1 MKFQKLFGVFLM
13 AATLMISGL
22 TQAKAQDQAQTPVP
36 TQVSDQDQTQAQP
49 KHHHKKMDAA
59 PVDPSDISG
68 RIDALEQ
75 QNQAL
80 QDRLQNLESNAFS
93 SPALGSQAAMPAQ
106 NPKNVDEDGWN
117 TGVGMHNAATDYIDA
132 NEYTSSES
140 RYIAFSNPSG
150 DMRFRIGGYMFA
162 DAELNFQPASVYLD
176 NNYNSQSSVG
186 NFNGFLAAKAHLS
199 FDGLYDKM
207 FGMSIGIESDKSTS
221 VSIGFFHA
229 YAFAKIDPGF
239 EVIMGKYTNP
249 LSLEGLQPSA
259 DLPFMSASMVS
270 DLVPNKDI
278 GIMAVGSF
286 SHMMDYAVDVANG
299 EQDNESSATG
309 PGKSTDQTKAIT
321 ARTFFT
327 PWKKSHDEDLK
338 DLGFGI
344 GGSWDNEIN
353 GDTAIWSKLETSLGG
368 NTVASYAAAV
378 VPKGD
383 FWHWDPQ
390 MYYYNGQ
397 FGLQAE
403 MVQSIQTV
411 GYGNLPT
418 VTLTNTAWMAEVSWV
433 FGGKPTFEGPIV
445 DNEFDLSKGHFGA
458 LEFVARFHQ
467 LNLDGNSFLGTASG
481 ANFAPGPT
489 TGLATGAQVSTAY
502 GLAVN
507 WWLNT
512 HFKTQ
517 FDLERTDFSGG
528 TLSVVS
534 EQVFYTRMAFI
545 L

>member
-1 MKFQKLFGVFLM
+1 
-13 AATLMISGL
+13 
-22 TQAKAQDQAQTPVP
+22 
-36 TQVSDQDQTQAQP
+36 
-49 KHHHKKMDAA
+49 
-59 PVDPSDISG
+59 
-68 RIDALEQ
+68 
-75 QNQAL
+75 
-80 QDRLQNLESNAFS
+80 
-93 SPALGSQAAMPAQ
+93 
-106 NPKNVDEDGWN
+106 
-117 TGVGMHNAATDYIDA
+117 
-132 NEYTSSES
+132 
-140 RYIAFSNPSG
+140 
-150 DMRFRIGGYMFA
+150 
-162 DAELNFQPASVYLD
+162 
-176 NNYNSQSSVG
+176 
-186 NFNGFLAAKAHLS
+186 
-199 FDGLYDKM
+199 M

-229 YAFAKIDPGF
+229 YAFAKIDPAF
-239 EVIMGKYTNP
+239 EVMMGKYTNP

-259 DLPFMSASMVS
+259 DLPFLSASMVA

-286 SHMMDYAVDVANG
+286 NHMMDYALDVANG

-309 PGKSTDQTKAIT
+309 PGKATQQTKAIT
-321 ARTFFT
+321 ARVFFT

-353 GDTAIWSKLETSLGG
+353 GDTGIWAKLQTSLGG

-390 MYYYNGQ
+390 MYYYNGSL
-397 FGLQAE
+397 GLQAE

-411 GYGNLPT
+411 GYSSLPT
-418 VTLTNTAWMAEVSWV
+418 VMLTNTAWMVEANWV
-433 FGGKPTFEGPIV
+433 FGGKASFEGPVV

-458 LEFVARFHQ
+458 LEVVARFHQ
-467 LNLDGNSFLGTASG
+467 LNLDGNSFLGGQTFSPG
-481 ANFAPGPT
+481 AT

-502 GLAVN
+502 GVAVN

-528 TLSVVS
+528 TASVVS